1 LILPHGGARDPAV
14 FVANTGGSREG
25 AEVLNALHSDGPLYN
40 K

>member
-1 LILPHGGARDPAV
+1 MGERETLRCSLQIK
-14 FVANTGGSREG
+14 GGSREG